1 MRLAAQPGQITVSE
15 KQKILRTRLIVVL
28 IVCCFFAFLA
38 ALIPTLATR
47 KAQAQKQN
55 CLSSMKGV
63 GHAGRIWAEEHD
75 HHFPRTF
82 TEMTNVLSSP
92 KLLLCPSAQE
102 REKLREEMSSWVTF
116 DERRSSYEILNPG
129 ASETN
134 CENIFF
140 RCMIHGHLGYVDGS
154 IFDGTRRLSGSEA
167 KFGRPAP

>member
-47 KAQAQKQN
+47 KAQAQKRS
-55 CLSSMKGV
+55 CLSHMVSIGLC
-63 GHAGRIWAEEHD
+63 GRMWSNDHD
-75 HHFPRTF
+75 ERFPRTF
-82 TEMTNVLSSP
+82 TEMSNELTSP
-92 KLLLCPSAQE
+92 IVLLCPADPAKQM
-102 REKLREEMSSWVTF
+102 LREEMATWATF
-116 DERRSSYEILNPG
+116 DERRHSYELVGPDI
-129 ASETN
+129 AETN
-134 CENIFF
+134 RENIFF

-154 IFDGTRRLSGSEA
+154 IFAGTRRLSGSEA